1 MSGSINRV
9 TSVIVM
15 LSDAS
20 SPTVQV
26 EDTGGGSVSKET
38 RSLGVHTSTLEGNIS
53 SGSSARA
60 HKQQL
65 CKYFLSKRGCPF
77 GERCRYL
84 HAELGDDPEG
94 EGRRQVCRHFLSSG
108 TCRYGN
114 KCKYLHPTPSHKQVI
129 KPHPTEPQATH
140 PPPPDMS
147 STVHPPPLLDVS
159 SFPSMKG
166 KHVPH
171 VRCEYLVYVIAVQSK
186 TSAFSSLSPSLHTHT
201 AGPSTHPP
209 PPSTTHKQHKHG
221 PPELSLDAFF
231 QTSKIMQPRPPVS
244 RPPPRKANTTSEL
257 RQVKELFV
265 LSIIL
270 S

>member
-26 EDTGGGSVSKET
+26 EDTGGGSVSKGT

-53 SGSSARA
+53 SGSSVRA
-60 HKQQL
+60 HKQQP
-65 CKYFLSKRGCPF
+65 CKYFLSKRDCPF

-94 EGRRQVCRHFLSSG
+94 EGRRQVCRYFLSSG

-114 KCKYLHPTPSHKQVI
+114 KCKYLHPTSSNKQVI
-129 KPHPTEPQATH
+129 KPHPAEPQATH
-140 PPPPDMS
+140 PPPPS
-147 STVHPPPLLDVS
+147 STALLDVS

-166 KHVPH
+166 KHAPH
-171 VRCEYLVYVIAVQSK
+171 VRCEYLVHVIAVQPK
-186 TSAFSSLSPSLHTHT
+186 TSPPSSLSPSLHTHIYSWSIH
-201 AGPSTHPP
+201 PSPILHNPHPSSSTLHYSQATQTR
-209 PPSTTHKQHKHG
+209 PS
-221 PPELSLDAFF
+221 
-231 QTSKIMQPRPPVS
+231 
-244 RPPPRKANTTSEL
+244 
-257 RQVKELFV
+257 
-265 LSIIL
+265 
-270 S
+270 